1 MLCHH
6 QHQHSAT
13 ERASLQKIQI
23 LTGDPDPDPDP
34 DPVPPQ
40 ICTLNYKLKSLK
52 VLKAF
57 AAKRQRRRQKV
68 NTIKA

>member
-23 LTGDPDPDPDP
+23 LTGDPDPDP